1 MAVDREDYLRELLR
15 EGFLI
20 HPSALEVA
28 IESGITLSQLKSIA
42 LKSGSRYIKEEM
54 LRSMRAAVEGKA
66 VKKPEKARG
75 DVEHAVEVLMDA
87 STSMGTR
94 GAVEDFSALFN
105 DRFRRLAPLVKRRLK
120 WAYSIAD
127 VRNRSGQEVR
137 IIGMVS
143 DCRVTR
149 NGFYRITM
157 EDTSGEI
164 TVIAGPD
171 MLMGETVLPDEV
183 IGVVGEVSRRGDD
196 VIFAREIVWPEVDP
210 IPSPRGADAPVDA
223 VIISD
228 VHVGSR
234 EFLAERFERFIAWLK
249 SEEASR
255 VRYLLIAGDLVDG
268 VGVYP
273 GQENELEITSVYEQY
288 ERLSRYLEEIP
299 ERIKVIVIPGNHDFT
314 RPHEPQPGF
323 PEEVRKILPPD
334 TMVLSNPS
342 LIRLH
347 GVTFLLYHGTS
358 LNDMVE
364 AIPGADYSRIE
375 NAMIGLLR
383 RRHLAPI
390 YGGKVPLA
398 PLPRDYLVVEEV
410 PQFFVT
416 GHVHS
421 YAYAR
426 WKGVHL
432 INAST
437 WQAQTAYQKMLNFQP
452 DPCVATVVHL
462 DALTVEE
469 MRF

>member
-20 HPSALEVA
+20 HPSALDAA

-42 LKSGSRYIKEEM
+42 LKNGSRYIKEDM
-54 LRSMRAAVEGKA
+54 LRNMRSVVERKVA
-66 VKKPEKARG
+66 RKPGRTVRDG
-75 DVEHAVEVLMDA
+75 EHTIEVLMDA
-87 STSMGTR
+87 SSHPGTR
-94 GAVEDFSALFN
+94 GAVEDFTSLFN
-105 DRFRRLAPLVKRRLK
+105 DRFRRLAPIIKKRLR
-120 WAYSIAD
+120 WAYSISD
-127 VRNRSGQEVR
+127 LRSRSGQEVR
-137 IIGMVS
+137 FIGMVA

-149 NGFYRITM
+149 NGYHRITL
-157 EDTSGEI
+157 EDTTGDV
-164 TVIAGPD
+164 TVIASQELLPD
-171 MLMGETVLPDEV
+171 GVLLPDEV
-183 IGVVGEVSRRGDD
+183 VGVVGEVSRKGDGA
-196 VIFAREIVWPEVDP
+196 VFARKIVWPDVEP
-210 IPSPRGADAPVDA
+210 IPSTRGADEPVDA

-234 EFLAERFERFIAWLK
+234 EFLANRFERFITWLK

-273 GQENELEITSVYEQY
+273 GQENELEVTDIYQQY
-288 ERLSRYLEEIP
+288 ERLARYLEEIP
-299 ERIKVIVIPGNHDFT
+299 DRIRVVVIPGNHDFT

-364 AIPGADYSRIE
+364 AIPGADYGRIE
-375 NAMIGLLR
+375 NAMIALLR

-426 WKGVHL
+426 WKGVHM

-452 DPCVATVVHL
+452 DPCVATVAHL
-462 DALTVEE
+462 DTLTVEE
-469 MRF
+469 KRF